1 VVHHGIWR
9 DLIMHIG
16 KQSLEEIEDGSRK
29 WSFPASAGAIK
40 HEEWEM
46 REILA
51 HIGLLV
57 HTQEGRSAVGNDITQ
72 FHYEMGYWNDDECND
87 VTPEDFLKVRP
98 DGVAFNAKVKVCV
111 FFEFTRPMDLRDGI
125 SKQPVSIFVLVSIVE
140 SILTLRR
147 LPSKME
153 ITDW

>member
-1 VVHHGIWR
+1 
-9 DLIMHIG
+9 MHIG